1 MNYQLCENI
10 TWKES
15 LLLMKN
21 DIYAQR
27 VYTTLWGMT
36 KDVLYLTLTFCG
48 LASFGIMVPALLNP
62 LDTWWETTCV
72 ILFVPLGCIFPMIW
86 IGAYFGWYKNIRK
99 INFTLK
105 KLINSLD
112 GADSIKEYMQVAY
125 TLNYKEKQFHVIFEE
140 NQNPGQTVTI
150 AKGQIL
156 IALVYH
162 DPQERSTEELFKE
175 IASYLVGKLAGN
187 FSLSGNA
194 LMYRLKT
201 KPLPST
207 KAIEDV
213 MNQLIYLAQRFN
225 LKVLTDE
232 GDD

>member
-1 MNYQLCENI
+1 MNYQLCESI

-15 LLLMKN
+15 LLLLKN
-21 DIYAQR
+21 NVYAQR

-48 LASFGIMVPALLNP
+48 IASLAIMVPALLNP
-62 LDTWWETTCV
+62 LDTWWETVCV
-72 ILFVPLGCIFPMIW
+72 ILFVPLGCILPMIW
-86 IGAYFGWYKNIRK
+86 IGAYFGWYKNIKK

-105 KLINSLD
+105 KLIHSLE
-112 GADSIKEYMQVAY
+112 GADSIKHYMPVGY
-125 TLNYKEKQFHVIFEE
+125 TLNYNGQQFHVIFEE
-140 NQNPGQTVTI
+140 NQNPGQTVTL
-150 AKGQIL
+150 AKGQIM

-175 IASYLVGKLAGN
+175 IASYLVGKLAGS
-187 FSLSGNA
+187 FSLSEDA
-194 LMYRLKT
+194 LMYRLKA

-225 LKVLTDE
+225 LKVSTDE
-232 GDD
+232 EGD